1 MSDPKSPSP
10 VPTPGSGG
18 SKATPGSAEM
28 QNEHM
33 ATASAASAAAVGGPA
48 VVHQV
53 RLQQGQDFSS
63 LSAEEMFTGSLIR
76 HQLASISFERYKYFL
91 DGLAAHF
98 IKQGIQNTYGG
109 IGIDGNG
116 KLPPQ
121 GVLSYDVLRL
131 ATEAFLLTGGGV
143 ITKERDVARCPPQ
156 GSEDETMASLDA
168 QVVADAEQFGLNG
181 NQTDRLL
188 TWLKNYLGGKA
199 DSSTPYLKLIARQLA
214 IVGAEADEC
223 LPHLYAGRWQNPALL
238 ELIWSYWHEEG
249 MLCQTMNAIG
259 IRFQNRRSRPG
270 NDPLA
275 ALEIDPLYPL
285 NNLLWGWIQSEY
297 RRLSVQRRAYEY
309 DHHYGITLLGK
320 AVPPLQSV
328 DSRSKFLESFH
339 SLLAMAHR
347 YYEDASN
354 TTVVPEAFPL
364 LNALRDT
371 HLVLAEGAH
380 NQYGDMPWTARVE
393 MLIEQWLL
401 ARPEMAN
408 FLRGRAMVPYQE
420 PWMGQVDTMKKLQGW
435 TDVSVTHFHTL
446 AVCGEALLLAV
457 RHGPWANI
465 GTTQSA
471 AAAWAVFWKPEVQ
484 RYVHAYK
491 AVTGVDITLEPPNNT
506 LPARLL
512 SRRLAEQRRA
522 AGQR

>member
-1 MSDPKSPSP
+1 
-10 VPTPGSGG
+10 
-18 SKATPGSAEM
+18 
-28 QNEHM
+28 
-33 ATASAASAAAVGGPA
+33 
-48 VVHQV
+48 
-53 RLQQGQDFSS
+53 
-63 LSAEEMFTGSLIR
+63 
-76 HQLASISFERYKYFL
+76 
-91 DGLAAHF
+91 
-98 IKQGIQNTYGG
+98 
-109 IGIDGNG
+109 
-116 KLPPQ
+116 
-121 GVLSYDVLRL
+121 
-131 ATEAFLLTGGGV
+131 
-143 ITKERDVARCPPQ
+143 
-156 GSEDETMASLDA
+156 MASLDA
-168 QVVADAEQFGLNG
+168 QVAADAEQFGLNG

-188 TWLKNYLGGKA
+188 KWLKNYLGGKA

-249 MLCQTMNAIG
+249 MLCQSMNAIG
-259 IRFQNRRSRPG
+259 IRFQNRRSRLG

-275 ALEIDPLYPL
+275 ALEIDPLQPL

-320 AVPPLQSV
+320 AVPPLQSA

-339 SLLAMAHR
+339 GLLATAQR
-347 YYEDASN
+347 YYDDASN

-393 MLIEQWLL
+393 MMIEQWMLS
-401 ARPEMAN
+401 RPEMLA

-457 RHGPWANI
+457 RHGPWADI
-465 GTTQSA
+465 GTTQGT

-484 RYVHAYK
+484 RYLHAYK
-491 AVTGVDITLEPPNNT
+491 AVTGVDLTLEPPNNT

-512 SRRLAEQRRA
+512 SRRLAEQRRTA
-522 AGQR
+522 SLR